1 MPWVTFTSPEVA
13 RVGLSEAEAKAQKV
27 DYQLTRY
34 DLGGLDRAIT
44 ESDSVGFIKVLTPPG
59 KDKILGVVVVG
70 SHAGE
75 ILAEFTLAMKHGLGL
90 NKILGTIHPY
100 PTWNEAAKAT
110 AGQWK
115 QANAPQRLLA
125 MVEKIHS
132 WRRG

>member
-1 MPWVTFTSPEVA
+1 
-13 RVGLSEAEAKAQKV
+13 
-27 DYQLTRY
+27 
-34 DLGGLDRAIT
+34 
-44 ESDSVGFIKVLTPPG
+44 
-59 KDKILGVVVVG
+59 
-70 SHAGE
+70 
-75 ILAEFTLAMKHGLGL
+75 MKHGLGL

-125 MVEKIHS
+125 MAEKIHS

>member
-1 MPWVTFTSPEVA
+1 
-13 RVGLSEAEAKAQKV
+13 
-27 DYQLTRY
+27 
-34 DLGGLDRAIT
+34 
-44 ESDSVGFIKVLTPPG
+44 
-59 KDKILGVVVVG
+59 VVVS

-125 MVEKIHS
+125 IVEKIHS